1 MPHQIGRNSTVAI
14 ECSILAVE
22 ISRAAVLNFS
32 GINQPPAPGFGG

>member
-1 MPHQIGRNSTVAI
+1 MSHQIGRNSTVAI

-32 GINQPPAPGFGG
+32 GIKKPPKPGAGG